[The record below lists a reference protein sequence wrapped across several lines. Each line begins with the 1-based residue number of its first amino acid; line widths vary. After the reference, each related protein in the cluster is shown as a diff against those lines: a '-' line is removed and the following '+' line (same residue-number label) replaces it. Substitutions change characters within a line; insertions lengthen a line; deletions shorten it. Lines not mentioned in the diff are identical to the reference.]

1 MSTSPEP
8 TATAPELSQPD
19 LPDAAPG
26 PDAEAAGASQNQAVY
41 LRDYTPPAYT
51 IDTVDLYV
59 DLHEDHALITG
70 KLTIQPADASAAS
83 DLWLHGESLELIS
96 ASLNGKR
103 LSEDDFRID
112 ENGMLVSYRDD
123 MAQTFEFETV
133 SRIRPQDNTRLEGL
147 YRSKNL
153 FCTQCEAEGFRRI
166 TWFLDRP
173 DVMATYR
180 CTIEADREK
189 YPVLLS
195 NGNLVREEAVDDQRH
210 RAVWE
215 DPFRKPSYLFAL
227 VAGTLDRVEDNF
239 TTMSGRDID
248 LHIYVDPGNAGKCR
262 HALDSLKKSMKW
274 DEERYGREYD
284 LDLFNIVAVDDFNMG
299 AMENK
304 SLNIFNSSCVLAD
317 PATASD
323 ATFDRVES
331 IVAHEYFHN
340 WSGNRVTCR
349 DWFQLSL
356 KEGFTVYRDACFSA
370 DMHSPVVNRIEHVRF
385 LRTAQF
391 AEDAG
396 PMAHAVRP
404 ESYMEISNFYTLTIY
419 EKGAE
424 VVRMIH
430 LLLGDELF
438 RRGSDLYF
446 DRFDGQAVTT
456 EDFVACMEEVSNRDL
471 TQFKLWYSQAGTPC
485 VKIKDHYDA
494 KSGEY
499 RLNIRQHI
507 PDTPGQTEKE
517 PMHFPFCIGLV
528 SDDGKD
534 FDAVV
539 DAESTAAASEREG
552 HGLMIEL
559 REKDETVIFKG
570 IPHKPVVSLNRG
582 FSAPVRVEYDYD
594 TTELLH
600 LMQYD
605 SDGFNRWNAGQILAL
620 GLFDRVLGRASVG
633 DSGRAGDGGID
644 EADRGFLQ
652 EYANALKQY
661 LKPGS
666 DSRQDPAFCALLLQ
680 MPDFSAWI
688 ERLPQV
694 DVQLALSCYEQ
705 ATLEICKQLEQPA
718 RECYDE
724 LASHSE
730 IADREKGAALRA
742 LRNTCLGIL
751 SRLPGHDERAWQQ
764 FEAAT
769 LMTDQLAGFRALLR
783 YPRSQS
789 SRPEQAINAFE
800 QQWQNDSL
808 VMDNWFGLQAASR
821 EYGTLADIQRLS
833 KHRLFSRFNPNK
845 LRSLF
850 STFAGQNWACFH
862 DPKGASYRY
871 IRETIAELDQNNP
884 QIASRM
890 ATPLTRW
897 RKYSEPYSSLLKAEL
912 EALANP
918 EGETEISKDLYEIVY
933 KSLQEANKRD

>member
-1 MSTSPEP
+1 MSVSPEP
-8 TATAPELSQPD
+8 TATAPKLTQPE

-26 PDAEAAGASQNQAVY
+26 PDADAAKASQNQAVY

-59 DLHEDHALITG
+59 DLHEDHAMVTG
-70 KLTIQPADASAAS
+70 TLNIQAAKAEAKA
-83 DLWLHGESLELIS
+83 DLWLHGESLELVSVTI
-96 ASLNGKR
+96 NGTR
-103 LSEDDFRID
+103 LTEQDFRID
-112 ENGMLVSYRDD
+112 ENGMLITHRTE
-123 MAQTFEFETV
+123 MAQPFVLETV

-153 FCTQCEAEGFRRI
+153 FCTQCEAEGFRSI

-195 NGNLVREEAVDDQRH
+195 NGNLIGEEPVGENRH
-210 RAVWE
+210 RAIWE

-227 VAGTLDRVEDNF
+227 VAGTLDRVEDSF
-239 TTMSGRDID
+239 TTMSGRNID
-248 LHIYVDPGNAGKCR
+248 LHIYVDPGNSGKCR
-262 HALDSLKKSMKW
+262 HALDSLKKAMRW

-317 PATASD
+317 TATASD
-323 ATFDRVES
+323 ASFDRVES

-456 EDFVACMEEVSNRDL
+456 EDFVACMEEVSDRDL
-471 TQFKLWYSQAGTPC
+471 SQFKLWYSQAGTPC
-485 VKIKDHYDA
+485 VKVKDHYNA
-494 KSGEY
+494 KTGEY
-499 RLNIRQHI
+499 RLTIRQHI
-507 PDTPGQTEKE
+507 PDTPGQTGKQ

-534 FDAVV
+534 FEARV
-539 DAESTAAASEREG
+539 ASESTATASVSDG

-559 REKDETVIFKG
+559 RETEETVVFKD
-570 IPHKPVVSLNRG
+570 IAHKPVVSLNRG

-620 GLFDRVLGRASVG
+620 SLFDRVLGRAS
-633 DSGRAGDGGID
+633 AGENSQGGSAID
-644 EADRGFLQ
+644 EADMGFLQ
-652 EYANALKQY
+652 EYATALKQY

-666 DSRQDPAFCALLLQ
+666 TSRQDPAFCALLLQ
-680 MPDFSAWI
+680 MPEFSAWI

-694 DVQLALSCYEQ
+694 DIQLALGCYEQ
-705 ATLEICKQLEQPA
+705 ATLEVCSQLEQSA
-718 RECYDE
+718 RQCYDE
-724 LASHSE
+724 LGAH
-730 IADREKGAALRA
+730 ADIGQREKGAALRA
-742 LRNTCLGIL
+742 LRNTCLGVL
-751 SRLPGHDERAWQQ
+751 SRLPGHDELAWQH
-764 FEAAT
+764 FDAAK

-789 SRPEQAINAFE
+789 SRPAQAIEAFE
-800 QQWQNDSL
+800 HQWQQDSL

-821 EYGTLADIQRLS
+821 DYGTLEDIERLS
-833 KHRLFSRFNPNK
+833 EHRLFSRFNPNK

-862 DPKGASYRY
+862 ATDGAGYRF
-871 IRETIAELDQNNP
+871 IRKTIAELDQNNP

-897 RKYSEPYSSLLKAEL
+897 RKYAEPYSSLLKAEL
-912 EALANP
+912 SALAKP
-918 EGETEISKDLYEIVY
+918 VEGTEISKDLYEIVY
-933 KSLQEANKRD
+933 KSLQETSKGS